1 MDHRRA
7 FLGTIAV
14 TVVFLAALTT
24 WLVFFAPLA
33 PDGNPQYEIVILV
46 FGYVFLLGLAL
57 LWSQRGSRAD
67 RRLYKHGHEGW
78 ATITSVR
85 MVAGS
90 SAVGELAEMELQL
103 TVPGA
108 EPYIGRMVRPLDP
121 YEKIVLVEGAT
132 VPVRVD
138 PKDRDR
144 IMLCL

>member
-7 FLGTIAV
+7 FFGTITV
-14 TVVFLAALTT
+14 TGFFLFALTI
-24 WLVFFAPLA
+24 WLVFYAPLA
-33 PDGNPQYEIVILV
+33 PDGNPQYEVVILV
-46 FGYVFLLGLAL
+46 FGYAFVLGLTL
-57 LWSQRGSRAD
+57 LWSQRGTRAD
-67 RRLYKHGHEGW
+67 SRLYKHGHEGW

-85 MVAGS
+85 IVEGS
-90 SAVGELAEMELQL
+90 AAVGELAEMEMQL

-108 EPYIGRMVRPLDP
+108 EPYVGRLVRPLDP
-121 YEKIVLVEGAT
+121 YEKIVLVVGAT